1 MAEFLFYILAGTLPF
16 HLFAYVPFWNYLRFP
31 KQITAVFLL
40 TIQFLYMGLVF
51 IMVHAGI
58 STSQAQLIA
67 IPIYGG
73 LLFLLVK
80 LDYGKIVFLYIL
92 TADYLMAITAAVSF
106 IGSTVGNFE
115 LFSWQA
121 GTLILVFFFLT
132 LPFMLWYIRR
142 TAEKVFG
149 IHAPGIWKTIW
160 LLPLFISVMVM
171 LLSYPPDNGD
181 LRTLAARI
189 LLMLC
194 MFLIYYHILLIIRL
208 IQMQTAANE
217 QTRNMEQLIQ
227 IQAGQY
233 VLIQSRMEE
242 TRRAHHDLRQH
253 WAALQGCIESGDANA
268 LTDYVKRYG
277 ESLPTDSHRV
287 FCKNYAVDALLNF
300 YADKAE
306 KTGISMEISFLMGKE
321 TIIPEPEFCVLL
333 GNLLENALDA
343 CTTAKTHVPAENR
356 FPEYPTK
363 NVTPTADSSCF
374 IRVNAK
380 QTGTSMFCLAVD
392 NSSPRPPK
400 MDGEQFHSSKHA
412 GFGVGTA
419 SVRLIAERYHG
430 DARFEWKDG
439 VFYASAM
446 LNP

>member
-31 KQITAVFLL
+31 KQITVVLL
-40 TIQFLYMGLVF
+40 IAIQFLYMGLIL

-58 STSQAQLIA
+58 STSQAQFIA

-73 LLFLLVK
+73 LFFLLVK
-80 LDYGKIVFLYIL
+80 LDYGKIAFLYIL

-106 IGSTVGNFE
+106 IGNTVGNFE

-121 GTLILVFFFLT
+121 ATLILVFFFLT

-149 IHAPGIWKTIW
+149 IHIPGIWKTIW
-160 LLPLFISVMVM
+160 LLPLFISAMVM

-181 LRTLAARI
+181 LRTLIARL

-194 MFLIYYHILLIIRL
+194 MFLIYYHILLIIRQ
-208 IQMQTAANE
+208 IQMQTVANE
-217 QTRNMEQLIQ
+217 QARNMEQLIQ

-233 VLIQSRMEE
+233 ALIQSRMEE

-253 WAALQGCIESGDANA
+253 WAALKGCIESGDANVLA
-268 LTDYVKRYG
+268 DYVKRYG

-343 CTTAKTHVPAENR
+343 CT
-356 FPEYPTK
+356 
-363 NVTPTADSSCF
+363 ADSSCF

-380 QTGTSMFCLAVD
+380 QTGTSV
-392 NSSPRPPK
+392 P
-400 MDGEQFHSSKHA
+400 
-412 GFGVGTA
+412 
-419 SVRLIAERYHG
+419 YH
-430 DARFEWKDG
+430 
-439 VFYASAM
+439 
-446 LNP
+446 